1 MLPKLKYFEEIFKC
15 LLNVY
20 YVLDARV
27 GAEDIAKVSADKA
40 VVLGY
45 YFILKVKL
53 SEPSKKLNRTKWA
66 SFLDKEK
73 LPWRFSSKHN
83 QCVSVGVLFVRA
95 EALTDM

>member
-1 MLPKLKYFEEIFKC
+1 M
-15 LLNVY
+15 Y

-53 SEPSKKLNRTKWA
+53 SEPSKKLDKTK
-66 SFLDKEK
+66 
-73 LPWRFSSKHN
+73 
-83 QCVSVGVLFVRA
+83 
-95 EALTDM
+95 